1 MFPCKWYIYLS
12 HCLCHREEQ
21 RFLSTTMAALSNQ
34 FLAEDVLFSHGLLDI
49 AEEAYSQILKHAL
62 EMDDKPLEVAA
73 LKAIGD
79 VYLEKGRLS
88 QDGKDFTKAS
98 ALYNAAL
105 VRCADWDGRQSLV
118 HRIKRTEKCFMR
130 YVAGIRKH
138 VPSTRRE
145 DMNRKLQ
152 LQKIRNRSK
161 EQLETLSSVTNHSYE
176 GNPMESEETRNT
188 ERKRTEAVRS
198 LYSYIAVKM
207 KQFIVGM
214 VEECIETLRPV
225 PCQYAMVGMGS
236 ICREEM
242 TPYSDLEFAILVKEG
257 KCTDQ
262 TKTYF
267 RTLTHLLHLKV
278 LNLGETILPSM
289 AIKSLNDFN
298 NKETDW
304 YYDDTTPCGFSFDGS
319 MPWASKTALGRDQTS
334 SKPALE
340 LIMTPSEM
348 AELQKDERSV
358 KEGYHLA
365 DVLCNV
371 TLISGNYNNQTC
383 QMTVGDALY
392 RTLEIPTGQSSVFL
406 QPRIA
411 LHAGGNVV
419 TQAESC
425 QVSEEFY
432 LDRRGVWPLNHI
444 FSYSATSGPFF
455 ILIARSDGYM
465 YIRWMGPAHLSPCL
479 DGLVVQL
486 AISCNSDPLQ
496 TCVSFK
502 LDGTAVYDYQSGS
515 SPCLFATDS
524 TGSGSG
530 LSPMSRTHANPVLTS
545 QVTETPTSSRPP
557 ASNSDLAMIIGVAV
571 GAVLALAVIGVS
583 VAFLFYRAGKVAGRQ
598 RSTMRTN
605 LPASARK
612 KDGVANPAYS
622 SQASQKGANVPPPVP
637 PRPGE
642 EPNYYSSADPEDIYM
657 ELDGT
662 QQRSLYRKGTSQGGA
677 YTSLNAT
684 SPAEKD
690 KGDASKGPEPPAPP
704 PVGSIPGYEG
714 VYVEPQPGE
723 AGLPADADYE
733 GYIVPKS
740 EENEYLDLN
749 GGSSNL

>member
-1 MFPCKWYIYLS
+1 MAAVSGNSLWTTPLS
-12 HCLCHREEQ
+12 SSSLLLPTTLIAVVSALTRVSATPVDCDYDQQFHVDREE
-21 RFLSTTMAALSNQ
+21 
-34 FLAEDVLFSHGLLDI
+34 DGDI
-49 AEEAYSQILKHAL
+49 
-62 EMDDKPLEVAA
+62 
-73 LKAIGD
+73 
-79 VYLEKGRLS
+79 
-88 QDGKDFTKAS
+88 FT
-98 ALYNAAL
+98 N
-105 VRCADWDGRQSLV
+105 
-118 HRIKRTEKCFMR
+118 
-130 YVAGIRKH
+130 
-138 VPSTRRE
+138 
-145 DMNRKLQ
+145 
-152 LQKIRNRSK
+152 
-161 EQLETLSSVTNHSYE
+161 
-176 GNPMESEETRNT
+176 
-188 ERKRTEAVRS
+188 
-198 LYSYIAVKM
+198 
-207 KQFIVGM
+207 
-214 VEECIETLRPV
+214 
-225 PCQYAMVGMGS
+225 PCQYVEPNNQRHCHDDCSAKEANFFGKFTFEGGVEQCACK
-236 ICREEM
+236 CRQN
-242 TPYSDLEFAILVKEG
+242 THVFDVKRQV
-257 KCTDQ
+257 CSNTD
-262 TKTYF
+262 
-267 RTLTHLLHLKV
+267 
-278 LNLGETILPSM
+278 
-289 AIKSLNDFN
+289 
-298 NKETDW
+298 
-304 YYDDTTPCGFSFDGS
+304 
-319 MPWASKTALGRDQTS
+319 
-334 SKPALE
+334 
-340 LIMTPSEM
+340 
-348 AELQKDERSV
+348 
-358 KEGYHLA
+358 
-365 DVLCNV
+365 
-371 TLISGNYNNQTC
+371 ISAGNYDNQTC
-383 QMTVGDALY
+383 QITVGDALY

-425 QVSEEFY
+425 QVSDEFY

-455 ILIARSDGYM
+455 QLRARSDGYM

-479 DGLVVQL
+479 DGLVLQL
-486 AISCNSDPLQ
+486 AISCNSNPRQ

-502 LDGTAVYDYQSGS
+502 LDGTAMYDYQSGS
-515 SPCLFATDS
+515 SPCLLATDS

-545 QVTETPTSSRPP
+545 QVTGTPTPSRPP
-557 ASNSDLAMIIGVAV
+557 ASNSNLAMIIGVAV

-714 VYVEPQPGE
+714 VYVDPQPGE